1 MASIARIPVDA
12 MKGRIASETCT
23 SGSVRR
29 GSWSRSPSNA
39 REYIFRG
46 RPAQGLEAAAAGE
59 GPGWSATAV
68 DDPETSVVLWAAT
81 AQVPQHGSIGFLT
94 KYPLSL
100 HRLSPDGLT
109 PLSALAISACRD
121 VRRVDA
127 PRQPGALCR
136 EARLRSVL
144 SEAQPFT
151 EPRAVIK
158 CGMSL
163 GLALQ

>member
-1 MASIARIPVDA
+1 LHVRLRSARLLEPIAIQ
-12 MKGRIASETCT
+12 CT
-23 SGSVRR
+23 GVYLPRAAGARLGGGCSR
-29 GSWSRSPSNA
+29 G
-39 REYIFRG
+39 
-46 RPAQGLEAAAAGE
+46 AAGE